1 MKKMI
6 LAATA
11 ATALAAAPAMAGN
24 YSEPV
29 MEPAIIEAEAVSS
42 SANQAEMVA
51 ITLTALIF
59 LTAIISAN

>member
-1 MKKMI
+1 MKKTI
-6 LAATA
+6 LAAAA

-51 ITLTALIF
+51 FTLTALIL
-59 LTAIISAN
+59 LTALISAN

>member
-11 ATALAAAPAMAGN
+11 AAALATAPAMAGN

-29 MEPAIIEAEAVSS
+29 MEPAIIEAEAASS

-51 ITLTALIF
+51 ISLTALIL
-59 LTAIISAN
+59 LTALISAN